1 LVNEEKKGKR
11 NYENSGVLLV
21 EMCEI
26 TPRPSFLD
34 YVRGGM
40 ELAFTV
46 AIDFTASNGNPSMP
60 DSLHYVD
67 VTGRTLNQ
75 YAQAILAVGRVI
87 EFYDNDKMFPLFG
100 FGGKAPG
107 GSVANHCFALNGD
120 EVHPE
125 VAGVQGILNTY
136 YRSLQLIQ
144 LSGPTIFSQIINRA
158 ADTARQTRQSQ
169 NSQKYHVLLMITGK
183 RPPCQRFLTL
193 TLSIAGRH
201 LFVRL
206 MCAVGVIN
214 DMDNTI
220 DSIINASGL
229 PLSILIVGVGT
240 ADFSAMEVLD
250 SDGKLLQSRTTN
262 RTAARDIVQFVPLSG
277 FKGPGMEHALARE
290 LLAEIPE
297 QVLGYY
303 QAQGIQPGVPR
314 TRNPVA

>member
-1 LVNEEKKGKR
+1 
-11 NYENSGVLLV
+11 
-21 EMCEI
+21 
-26 TPRPSFLD
+26 
-34 YVRGGM
+34 M

-136 YRSLQLIQ
+136 YRSLQLVQ

-158 ADTARQTRQSQ
+158 ADTAKQTRQNQ
-169 NSQKYHVLLMITGK
+169 NSQKYHVLLIITD
-183 RPPCQRFLTL
+183 
-193 TLSIAGRH
+193 
-201 LFVRL
+201 
-206 MCAVGVIN
+206 GVIN

-220 DSIINASGL
+220 DSIISASGL
-229 PLSILIVGVGT
+229 PLSILIVGVGN

-262 RTAARDIVQFVPLSG
+262 RTAARDIVQFVPLSE

-290 LLAEIPE
+290 LLAEIPD

-303 QAQGIQPGVPR
+303 QAQGIHPGAPR
-314 TRNPVA
+314 TRNQTA